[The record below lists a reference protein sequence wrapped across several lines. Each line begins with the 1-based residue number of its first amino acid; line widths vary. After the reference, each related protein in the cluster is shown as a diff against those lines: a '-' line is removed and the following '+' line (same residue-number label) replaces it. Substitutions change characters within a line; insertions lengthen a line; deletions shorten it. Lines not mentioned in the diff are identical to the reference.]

1 MGLAVRAA
9 RGLRRFAAGHSSAV
23 PAIAPARPATSST
36 LMIRPTAPTQYW
48 RHVIAPL
55 HANTIIAA
63 AVSVAH
69 VRVAPD
75 REAGARRGETAQLT
89 RDAASEA
96 NNFDGRRRVEPSP
109 LPRGVCTL
117 LVGGGT
123 RCTFNVRRI
132 SPSTRGRGY
141 ASRTTNTMTTKPA
154 HRATVPDTWN
164 PHPSDSLGFLKKK
177 IRQVVLA
184 HGGAMDFAEL
194 LPAYFDHHSERL
206 TRHAFEV
213 NTVALEQMERL
224 HSRFSLSI
232 RQSFNH
238 SFVDVFC
245 FRRRP
250 DGGSD
255 IIAVGAPQQSLRVGF
270 TLEDAQRNS
279 LLIGRIYASESLRD
293 VLRLVRTGG
302 DHALVEVL
310 VVEAAL
316 AQITYFI
323 RGGHDYRK
331 QAAED
336 KEAMTWLSNAIIA
349 SADLMD
355 SFVVDSVVHD
365 CRTLTRQ
372 GVELDPAAVRALA
385 SQPSFYTCKGRTSSR
400 RAQRTF
406 SISVFLAKY
415 AVDLV
420 DVGRLQAASKKVT
433 CNAAALKT
441 EDVIRMVTACALLV
455 HRGVDVDPVM
465 MKALREQAPRLK
477 NIATRHHVLLELFS
491 IVELSQNGIAIDRE
505 WMQNVCRRIVLDVGK
520 SKVDQVSTATVST
533 ATVVNALRA
542 FAELAE
548 RGVDVDPKAV
558 QVVSQHA
565 AHLMGAAAH
574 ANLSNRHLIMM
585 VSFTLRS
592 LERLEESR
600 VAVDSKTADTLRELL
615 KGSKSER
622 TIEVEGEADGRE
634 TYAETAAVSARDHQA
649 PLTDA
654 ADRWLAALPNS
665 ARAKLAASLSEARS
679 DDRLKLLMQSVESDT
694 TKARA
699 VVKRAIQE
707 KLHAAVRISS

>member
-1 MGLAVRAA
+1 
-9 RGLRRFAAGHSSAV
+9 
-23 PAIAPARPATSST
+23 
-36 LMIRPTAPTQYW
+36 
-48 RHVIAPL
+48 
-55 HANTIIAA
+55 
-63 AVSVAH
+63 
-69 VRVAPD
+69 
-75 REAGARRGETAQLT
+75 
-89 RDAASEA
+89 
-96 NNFDGRRRVEPSP
+96 
-109 LPRGVCTL
+109 
-117 LVGGGT
+117 
-123 RCTFNVRRI
+123 
-132 SPSTRGRGY
+132 
-141 ASRTTNTMTTKPA
+141 
-154 HRATVPDTWN
+154 
-164 PHPSDSLGFLKKK
+164 
-177 IRQVVLA
+177 
-184 HGGAMDFAEL
+184 MDFAEL

-213 NTVALEQMERL
+213 NSVALEQMERL
-224 HSRFSLSI
+224 HSRFSMSI

-238 SFVDVFC
+238 SLVDVFC

-302 DHALVEVL
+302 DHALVEVP

-323 RGGHDYRK
+323 RHGYDYRK
-331 QAAED
+331 QEAED

-355 SFVVDSVVHD
+355 DFVVDRVVHD

-385 SQPSFYTCKGRTSSR
+385 SQPSFYTCKRGASR

-406 SISVFLAKY
+406 SMSVFLAKY

-420 DVGRLQAASKKVT
+420 DVGRLQSASKEVT
-433 CNAAALKT
+433 CNAAALTT
-441 EDVIRMVTACALLV
+441 EDVIQMVTACALLV

-477 NIATRHHVLLELFS
+477 NIVTRRHVLLELFS
-491 IVELSQNGIAIDRE
+491 IAELSQNGIAIDRE

-520 SKVDQVSTATVST
+520 AKVDPVSTPSNF
-533 ATVVNALRA
+533 NALRA

-565 AHLMGAAAH
+565 AHLMGAATH

-600 VAVDSKTADTLRELL
+600 VALDSKTADTLRELL
-615 KGSKSER
+615 KGSKSEG
-622 TIEVEGEADGRE
+622 TIEVKDEADSRE

-699 VVKRAIQE
+699 AVKRAIQE